1 MADIYNDNSVPH
13 GSRILNINA
22 VNYVADTFTV
32 TSPVVVVER
41 TNENNE
47 PTGSAGVAGFV
58 TGSAGL
64 QIPAGAYVKI
74 GETFSTNVGST
85 STNFVV
91 EQAEYP
97 EDKGAEKKQSIT
109 FRKLYA

>member
-13 GSRILNINA
+13 GSRVLNINN

-32 TSPVVVVER
+32 TVPTVVIER

-47 PTGSAGVAGFV
+47 PTGSTGVAGFV

-74 GETFSTNVGST
+74 GETFTTNVGIT

-91 EQAEYP
+91 TQTEP
-97 EDKGAEKKQSIT
+97 TEDKGSEKKQAIT
-109 FRKLYA
+109 FHKLYA